1 MNSLPQSFVPR
12 RPPRIRLADDTPAV
26 VRNPDGSLVPGS
38 LQIVSLTGGLLDLTP
53 PLEPGS
59 VGKLMFLTKRGPIL
73 AATEMLPPVN
83 WCQQPFRFT
92 GLAPAD
98 QKILHATIE
107 SSLQENNQEQEWIE
121 KYRAAVHGAPPPR
134 RRFLKATAAVAL
146 TTLGLV
152 GAVFAH
158 FLR

>member
-1 MNSLPQSFVPR
+1 
-12 RPPRIRLADDTPAV
+12 LADNTPAV
-26 VRNPDGSLVPGS
+26 LRVADGSLLPS
-38 LQIVSLTGGLLDLTP
+38 TLQVVSLTGGLLDLTP
-53 PLEPGS
+53 PLDAGS
-59 VGKLMFLTKRGPIL
+59 AGKLMFLTKRGPVL

-98 QKILHATIE
+98 QKVLRATIE

-134 RRFLKATAAVAL
+134 RRFLKMTAAVAL